1 VSRKKWSFAV
11 SFVLCL
17 TSLTALA
24 QNKVTGTVTYLQRSA
39 LPPNAVVKVTLED
52 ISLADAPAK
61 ILAEKEIPTE
71 GKQVPILFE
80 LTYSPS
86 DIQRS
91 HHYSVRATIKSG
103 DRLLFTSTTSN
114 PVIINGVPS
123 EIRVVVQPPVTT
135 PLPAVPLEGT
145 HWTLTELISKKV
157 PPADGRAEAYLQFT
171 ADGNRISGGTG
182 CNRLTGTYEKNDKAL
197 KFRPLATTMMACIG
211 QTSDQE
217 ERFKS
222 ALEETSRF
230 LIMNDTLILM
240 NGRAVL
246 AKFKAQP
253 EDQQTP
259 NP

>member
-1 VSRKKWSFAV
+1 MPRKNWSVAV
-11 SFVLCL
+11 SFALCL
-17 TSLTALA
+17 SSFTAFA
-24 QNKVTGTVTYLQRSA
+24 QNKVTGTVTYLQRIA

-61 ILAEKEIPTE
+61 VLAEKEIPSE
-71 GKQVPILFE
+71 GKQVPIPFE

-91 HHYSVRATIKSG
+91 HHYSVRATIQSG
-103 DRLLFTSTTSN
+103 DKLLFTSTTSN
-114 PVIINGVPS
+114 PVLINGVPS
-123 EIRVVVQPPVTT
+123 EIRIVVQPPITT
-135 PLPAVPLEGT
+135 PPPAVPLEGT

-157 PPADGRAEAYLQFT
+157 PSAEGRAEAYLQFT
-171 ADGNRISGGTG
+171 ADGNHINGSTG
-182 CNRLTGTYEKNDKAL
+182 CNRLSGTYEKNDKAL
-197 KFRPLATTMMACIG
+197 KFHPLATTMMACIG
-211 QTSDQE
+211 PTSDQE

-230 LIMNDTLILM
+230 LILNDTLILL

-253 EDQQTP
+253 EGQQTP
-259 NP
+259 KP